1 MYDDID
7 TAMICLKLGKPV
19 KYTIRV
25 EIDAIHDL
33 YYWMPATQQQFKQTA
48 ERIVSMQEKKA
59 AIRTEINTVRREWH
73 NIRRSSSDSTTIRER
88 YAELVH
94 ALLRLRA
101 SLRRT
106 TKRNSS
112 HFKTLM
118 WKHTL
123 LKKLQ
128 HDVDFLEGAL
138 QGV

>member
-59 AIRTEINTVRREWH
+59 AIRAELNTVRRLWH
-73 NIRRSSSDSTTIRER
+73 NVRRCSSDSTTIRER
-88 YAELVH
+88 YAELIH
-94 ALLRLRA
+94 ELLRLRV
-101 SLRRT
+101 SLRRA

-118 WKHTL
+118 WKHSL
-123 LKKLQ
+123 LKRLQ
-128 HDVDFLEGAL
+128 HDVDFLEGD
-138 QGV
+138 